1 MISNRYYYFVHSN
14 IWFFCKILTTK
25 EVEDG
30 ADT

>member
-1 MISNRYYYFVHSN
+1 MIANRYYYFFTQYIYV
-14 IWFFCKILTTK
+14 FCKILTTK

>member
-1 MISNRYYYFVHSN
+1 MISNRYYYFVHSKSG
-14 IWFFCKILTTK
+14 FCKILTTK

>member
-1 MISNRYYYFVHSN
+1 MISNRYYYFVHSKSG
-14 IWFFCKILTTK
+14 FFCKILTTK